1 MRSGKSGGRFSRYC
15 FASAISVD
23 SGKVLSYEVACNS
36 CPRRN
41 EFELKY
47 TRGQINDDE
56 YQLWEQNH
64 KTICPSK
71 YSEFAS
77 VQLESALAPVILRQA
92 YERGIIFSGLVCNGD
107 NKTIEA
113 LKDAQVYH
121 QLGVDVEINRLEC
134 LSHVVKR
141 MKINLCNRQEAVLK
155 EARNDKKAE
164 VRYLMK
170 EKQMNKQ
177 EANKTIG
184 KKYVGTLKTDSKT
197 REGWKGEPTK
207 KSVAIHHLSVAMCGQ
222 IASYYRLAVQRNTG
236 DVSSIIRAIN
246 AIPLHLGANDENAA
260 ANHRYCPY
268 CQDSWCHYQA
278 AIFNKRTPPHH
289 PNYLSQTAINLIFST
304 FDEFKYNK
312 EEFIEKISGGMTSN
326 HNESTHNILFQMVEK
341 TEAIGIDVMKLG
353 AALAVIRYNDGF
365 AGVKK
370 SIKS

>member
-1 MRSGKSGGRFSRYC
+1 MVNLVKKLSLSEGDTHISKRNDMVYSSVLGARLVGLGNEKLKLYHASLNIPSPPPRATFALVQRDILIAAEEEARKCMDSAKLELENIFGLDTVSGGVHCVASYDGAYQMRSGKSGGGFSRYC

-36 CPRRN
+36 CPRCN

-47 TRGQINDDE
+47 TREQINDDE

-92 YERGIIFSGLVCNGD
+92 YERGIIFSGLVCDGD

-170 EKQMNKQ
+170 EKHMNKQ

-207 KSVAIHHLSVAMCGQ
+207 KSVAIHYLSVAMCGQ
-222 IASYYRLAVQRNTG
+222 IASY
-236 DVSSIIRAIN
+236 
-246 AIPLHLGANDENAA
+246 
-260 ANHRYCPY
+260 
-268 CQDSWCHYQA
+268 
-278 AIFNKRTPPHH
+278 
-289 PNYLSQTAINLIFST
+289 
-304 FDEFKYNK
+304 
-312 EEFIEKISGGMTSN
+312 
-326 HNESTHNILFQMVEK
+326 
-341 TEAIGIDVMKLG
+341 
-353 AALAVIRYNDGF
+353 
-365 AGVKK
+365 
-370 SIKS
+370 